1 MNHPNKGFYWH
12 KPAVLFTNPRHFSPS
27 VYMSAI
33 LFYFA
38 TCFETIK
45 FAIWSNYRV
54 RPGCPRY
61 NHQQKILQNVAL
73 MNIYNDQKLS
83 AAAAGTES
91 MATMANDIS
100 KNMTDL
106 HHLGCI

>member
-1 MNHPNKGFYWH
+1 MN
-12 KPAVLFTNPRHFSPS
+12 V
-27 VYMSAI
+27 
-33 LFYFA
+33 
-38 TCFETIK
+38 
-45 FAIWSNYRV
+45 
-54 RPGCPRY
+54 
-61 NHQQKILQNVAL
+61 
-73 MNIYNDQKLS
+73 YNDQKLS